1 MSAASQATDVPA
13 ETVRKRP
20 SRRPR
25 SGLRADLSALTKPR
39 ITLMVVLTTAVG
51 YAVATP
57 QFHWLVFLHT
67 LAGTALLASGS
78 SVYNQWL
85 ERRND
90 ARMQRTAQRPLPA
103 GRMHPGVAFAL
114 ASALSAAGFV
124 WLWLA
129 VNPLTAWVGLA
140 TLVLYVIVYT
150 PMKRWTSLN
159 TVVGAIPGAMPP
171 MMGCTAATGS
181 LGPIAWALF
190 GILFLWQMPHFLAI
204 AWLYRTDYEAG
215 GLPMLPVGDPDGRRT
230 SLQMALYAV
239 ALVPVSILP
248 TVLGFTDLVYLGG
261 AFLLGAAYFLVALRF
276 GRSLDAR
283 DARKLLLASVAYLP
297 ALLIL
302 MVVDRAAL

>member
-1 MSAASQATDVPA
+1 MSQAAA
-13 ETVRKRP
+13 ETSRRRP
-20 SRRPR
+20 SHRARE
-25 SGLRADLSALTKPR
+25 GLRADLSALTKPR

-51 YAVATP
+51 YAVAAP
-57 QFHWLVFLHT
+57 QFDWTVFLHT

-103 GRMHPGVAFAL
+103 GRMQPAVAFSI
-114 ASALSAAGFV
+114 ASALSAAGAL
-124 WLWLA
+124 WLWLW

-140 TLVLYVIVYT
+140 TLALYVIVYT

-159 TVVGAIPGAMPP
+159 TVVGAVPGAMPP
-171 MMGCTAATGS
+171 MMGCTAATGAI
-181 LGPIAWALF
+181 GPIAWALF

-204 AWLYRTDYEAG
+204 AWLYRSDYEAG

-230 SLQMALYAV
+230 SLQMALYAA

-248 TVLGFTDLVYLGG
+248 TVLGFTGLVYLVG
-261 AFLLGAAYFLVALRF
+261 AVLLGAAYFLVALRF
-276 GRSLDAR
+276 GRTFDAR

-297 ALLIL
+297 AVLIL
-302 MVVDRAAL
+302 MVIDRAAL